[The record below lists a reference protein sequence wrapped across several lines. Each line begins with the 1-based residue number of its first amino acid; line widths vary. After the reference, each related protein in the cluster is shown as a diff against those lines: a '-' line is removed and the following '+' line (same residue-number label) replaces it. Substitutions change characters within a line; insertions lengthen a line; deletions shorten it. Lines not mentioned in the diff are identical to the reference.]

1 MTTIL
6 FLDDH
11 PLDRMDN
18 VVRRVGR
25 PQLIPE
31 SVYIDPDVNTH
42 FGYPTV
48 FQDEGSGK
56 WRMIYQGRNPGE
68 PDPKLMAESDDGLR
82 WAPRDT
88 TREIDLPDRKHPHQL
103 LPLQQYR
110 QWNCYVDDLG
120 DPAER
125 IKAPV
130 TDQGTRRIKAPVG
143 EGQEGGTS
151 TARMLV
157 SPDGLS
163 WKVKEDAR
171 WHPSPPDPLTSVFW
185 NDVRQSYVITTRP
198 EGGDR
203 RIAVVETK
211 DWKSFTQPELV
222 LQADALDAPL
232 TQPYG
237 MAVIPYEG
245 YYIGLL
251 WLFHC
256 IPEPP
261 NKYLGGHVD
270 CQLAYSLNGWHF
282 QRGPRDPFIPNGPP
296 GDPDSGT
303 VYPSCMI
310 PKEDGSLWF
319 YASAC
324 TLEHGNVPEGDT
336 GSLIAYSL
344 RRDGFT
350 YLDSTGGRG
359 TIGAR
364 ALYWRGG
371 EVQLNVQGQ
380 GGQVRVQVCDTG
392 RVVGQNPTRSATSP
406 LEGYTFEDCEPFSGD
421 DVAWTPTWKSGKT
434 LSQMAGKALRLEVQ
448 LDSSRLYAIRG
459 DFVQMLGKQRGLFER
474 DGTVPEPRAG
484 F

>member
-6 FLDDH
+6 FLDDQ

-18 VVRRVGR
+18 VVRKVGR
-25 PQLIPE
+25 PKLIPE
-31 SVYIDPDVNTH
+31 SVFIDPDVNTH

-48 FQDEGSGK
+48 FQDKASGK
-56 WRMIYQGRNPGE
+56 WRMLYQGRNPGE
-68 PDPKLMAESDDGLR
+68 PNPKLIAESDDGLR
-82 WAPRDT
+82 WSPRDT
-88 TREIDLPDRKHPHQL
+88 TKEIDLPDRAHPHQV
-103 LPLQQYR
+103 LPLQQHG
-110 QWNCYVDDLG
+110 QWNAYVDDHG

-130 TDQGTRRIKAPVG
+130 GAGTRGVGPVA
-143 EGQEGGTS
+143 EV
-151 TARMLV
+151 LV
-157 SPDGLS
+157 SPDGLR
-163 WKVKEDAR
+163 WNVKEDSG
-171 WHPSPPDPLTSVFW
+171 WHTSPPDPLTSVFR
-185 NDVRQSYVITTRP
+185 NDVRGSYVITTRP

-203 RIAVVETK
+203 RIAVIETK
-211 DWKSFTQPELV
+211 DWKSFSPAELA

-245 YYIGLL
+245 VYIGLL

-256 IPEPP
+256 ISEPP
-261 NKYLGGHVD
+261 NKYLGGHLD

-303 VYPSCMI
+303 VYPTCMI

-324 TLEHGNVPEGDT
+324 TMEHGNVPAGDA
-336 GSLIAYSL
+336 GSITAYSM
-344 RRDGFT
+344 RRDGFV
-350 YLDSTGGRG
+350 YLESTGGRG
-359 TIGAR
+359 TIGTR
-364 ALYWRGG
+364 AMYWGGG
-371 EVQLNVQGQ
+371 EAQLNVQAQ
-380 GGQVRVQVCDTG
+380 GGEVRAQVCDQG
-392 RVVGQNPTRSATSP
+392 RMVGQNPTRSATDP
-406 LEGYTFEDCEPFSGD
+406 LEGYTFDDCEPFSGD
-421 DVAWTPTWKSGKT
+421 DTAWTPTWKNGKT
-434 LSQMAGKALRLEVQ
+434 LSQMAGQALRLEVQ

-459 DFVQMLGKQRGLFER
+459 DFVPMLGRQRGAFER
-474 DGTVPEPRAG
+474 DGEVPEPRPG

>member
-1 MTTIL
+1 MTTML
-6 FLDDH
+6 FLDDQ

-18 VVRRVGR
+18 VVRKVGR
-25 PQLIPE
+25 PQIIPE

-42 FGYPTV
+42 FGFPTV
-48 FQDEGSGK
+48 FHDEASGK
-56 WRMIYQGRNPGE
+56 WRMLYQGRNPGE
-68 PDPKLMAESDDGLR
+68 PNPKLIAESDDGLR

-88 TREIDLPDRKHPHQL
+88 TKQIDLPDRKHPHQL
-103 LPLQQYR
+103 LPLEQYG

-130 TDQGTRRIKAPVG
+130 G
-143 EGQEGGTS
+143 EGERGLAS
-151 TARMLV
+151 TARVLV

-163 WKVKEDAR
+163 WNVKEDAR
-171 WHPSPPDPLTSVFW
+171 WHPSPPDPLTSVFR

-211 DWKSFTQPELV
+211 DWKNFTKPELA
-222 LQADALDAPL
+222 LQTDALDAPL
-232 TQPYG
+232 TQTYG
-237 MAVIPYEG
+237 MAVIPYDG

-256 IPEPP
+256 VPEPP
-261 NKYLGGHVD
+261 IKYLGGHMD

-282 QRGPRDPFIPNGPP
+282 QRGLRDPFIPNGPP

-324 TLEHGNVPEGDT
+324 MLEHGNVPKGDT

-344 RRDGFT
+344 RRDSFA
-350 YLDSTGGRG
+350 YLESAGGRG
-359 TIGAR
+359 TIGTR
-364 ALYWRGG
+364 ALFWRGG
-371 EVQLNVQGQ
+371 EAQLNVQGH
-380 GGQVRVQVCDTG
+380 GGEVRVQVCDPG
-392 RVVGQNPTRSATSP
+392 RVIGQNPTRSATAP
-406 LEGYTFEDCEPFSGD
+406 LEGYSFEDCEPFSGD
-421 DVAWTPTWKSGKT
+421 DATWMPAWKNGRT
-434 LSQMAGKALRLEVQ
+434 LSQVSGKALRLEVQ
-448 LDSSRLYAIRG
+448 LDSARLYAIRG
-459 DFVQMLGKQRGLFER
+459 DFVQMQGRQSRVFSQ
-474 DGTVPEPRAG
+474 DSVIPEPRPG

>member
-1 MTTIL
+1 MTTML
-6 FLDDH
+6 FLDDQ

-18 VVRRVGR
+18 VARRVGR

-48 FQDEGSGK
+48 FQDEASGK
-56 WRMIYQGRNPGE
+56 WRMLYQGRNPGE
-68 PDPKLMAESDDGLR
+68 PNPKLMAESDDGLR

-88 TREIDLPDRKHPHQL
+88 TKEIDLPDRKHPHQL
-103 LPLQQYR
+103 LPLEQYG
-110 QWNCYVDDLG
+110 QWNCFVDDLG
-120 DPAER
+120 DTAE
-125 IKAPV
+125 
-130 TDQGTRRIKAPVG
+130 RIKAPVG
-143 EGQEGGTS
+143 EGERGLAS

-163 WKVKEDAR
+163 WKVREDAR

-203 RIAVVETK
+203 RIAVIETK
-211 DWKSFTQPELV
+211 DWKNFSPPELA
-222 LQADALDAPL
+222 LQTDPLDAPL
-232 TQPYG
+232 TQTYG
-237 MAVIPYEG
+237 IAVIPYEG

-256 IPEPP
+256 TPEPP
-261 NKYLGGHVD
+261 NKYLGGHMD

-282 QRGPRDPFIPNGPP
+282 QRGLRDPFIPNGPP

-324 TLEHGNVPEGDT
+324 TLEHGNVPKGDT
-336 GSLIAYSL
+336 SSLIAYSM
-344 RRDGFT
+344 RRDGFV
-350 YLDSTGGRG
+350 YLESTGGRG
-359 TIGAR
+359 TIGTR
-364 ALYWRGG
+364 ALYWSGG
-371 EVQLNVQGQ
+371 EAQLNVESQ
-380 GGQVRVQVCDTG
+380 GGEVRVQVCDPG
-392 RVVGQNPTRSATSP
+392 RRVGENPTRSATSP
-406 LEGYTFEDCEPFSGD
+406 LEGYTFADCEPFSGD
-421 DVAWTPTWKSGKT
+421 DATWTPTWRNGKT
-434 LSQMAGKALRLEVQ
+434 LSQLAGKALRLEVQ
-448 LDSSRLYAIRG
+448 LDSARLYAIRG
-459 DFVQMLGKQRGLFER
+459 DFVQMQGRQSRTFSQ
-474 DGTVPEPRAG
+474 DNVIPEPRPG